1 MKPLVLI
8 PIKPSIDFVGRKN
21 IFFLITAILIL
32 GSAALVAVRGLN
44 LGIDFQGGIML
55 EVKVSEPGKLAEMR
69 SVLSGLDLGEVG
81 LQEFGEPTDIL
92 IRVQR
97 QEGGEAAQQAALSRI
112 RQALGPTVEYR
123 RTEFVGPQVSQDLMR
138 AGVISVVLAL
148 GGIFAYIWFR
158 YEWQFG
164 VTGILATVHDV
175 IATIGFFALTNL
187 EFNLTSIAAIL
198 TIAGYSVNDT
208 VVVFDRVREQ
218 LRRYKTMPLP
228 ELFNNAIN
236 ETLSRTVVTGLTTL
250 LALTCLYFVGGEVI
264 AGFSA
269 AIIFGVFVGTYSS
282 VCVAVPL
289 LLHIKINRGVIAREP
304 EAEKAASR
312 P

>member
-289 LLHIKINRGVIAREP
+289 LPSCTTTGLP
-304 EAEKAASR
+304 SASVL
-312 P
+312 

>member
-1 MKPLVLI
+1 MKLLVLV
-8 PIKPSIDFVGRKN
+8 PIKPNIEFIGRKKL
-21 IFFLITAILIL
+21 FFLFSTILIL
-32 GSAALVAVRGLN
+32 GSIALIAVRGLN
-44 LGIDFQGGIML
+44 LGIDFQGGIMM
-55 EVKVSEPGKLAEMR
+55 EVKVSEAGKLSEMR
-69 SVLSGLDLGEVG
+69 STLSQLNLGEVT

-97 QEGGEAAQQAALSRI
+97 QEGGEAAQQAALTRV
-112 RQALGPTVEYR
+112 REALGAGVEYR
-123 RTEFVGPQVSQDLMR
+123 RTEFVGPQVSQDLVR
-138 AGVISVVLAL
+138 DGILSVVLAL
-148 GGIFAYIWFR
+148 GGIFAYVWFR

-164 VTGILATVHDV
+164 VTGIIALVHDM
-175 IATIGFFALTNL
+175 IAAVGFFALTDF
-187 EFNLTSIAAIL
+187 EFNLSSIAAIL

-218 LRRYKTMPLP
+218 LRRYKAMPLP

-236 ETLSRTVVTGLTTL
+236 ETLSRTVVTGITTL
-250 LALTCLYFVGGEVI
+250 LAVGCLYIVGGEVI

-269 AIIFGVFVGTYSS
+269 AIIFGVFVGTFSS
-282 VCVAVPL
+282 VCLAVPL

-304 EAEKAASR
+304 DAEKAASR